1 MAGTDEYNRGNL
13 VAYIELLKTGIRD
26 VCLPNAGAYKKTLI
40 NYVDKEARENGFR
53 TLLVTFKRTRPD
65 GRRFRSYQR
74 IVYRPGK
81 RVTAEQLRD
90 RLQKTPKD
98 KTDQEVIGKLLGYS
112 PKAIASFINGLSKK
126 KDIRK

>member
-1 MAGTDEYNRGNL
+1 MAKIDEFNRGNL

-26 VCLPNAGAYKKTLI
+26 ICLPNAGAYRKTQI
-40 NYVDKEARENGFR
+40 NYVDKEARENGFY

-74 IVYRPGK
+74 IVYCSGR
-81 RVTAEQLRD
+81 RAAAEQLRD

-98 KTDQEVIGKLLGYS
+98 KTDQEVIGRLLGYS
-112 PKAIASFINGLSKK
+112 PKAIVSFINGKPKK
-126 KDIRK
+126 K

>member
-1 MAGTDEYNRGNL
+1 MAGMDEYNRGNL

-26 VCLPNAGAYKKTLI
+26 VCLPNAGAYRKKRI

-65 GRRFRSYQR
+65 GRRFISYQR
-74 IVYRPGK
+74 IVYCSGR
-81 RVTAEQLRD
+81 RAAAEQLRD

-98 KTDQEVIGKLLGYS
+98 KTDQEAIGRLLGYS
-112 PKAIASFINGLSKK
+112 PKAIASFINGKSKK
-126 KDIRK
+126 K